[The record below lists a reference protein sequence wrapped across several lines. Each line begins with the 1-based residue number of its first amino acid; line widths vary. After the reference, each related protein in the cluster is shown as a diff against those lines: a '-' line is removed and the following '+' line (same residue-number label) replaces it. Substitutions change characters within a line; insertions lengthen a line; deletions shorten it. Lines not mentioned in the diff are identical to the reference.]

1 MNYINKLFLVIA
13 FLMCEIAHAQ
23 SFWQKKVAVT
33 EQADGSI
40 VSTSSASYASS
51 AYSIDS
57 IPGTQNGYFEF
68 TVNNLYGMVG
78 LTSDPVGGG
87 YATIDYCFQLW
98 ASTTL
103 NIMENSKTVWTGTA
117 GSWSKGDVLKITK
130 TDNVI
135 RYFKNNVL
143 LYTSSV
149 LANPSSNYFADFAFG
164 GANTGF
170 DKPVIVPG
178 RTTPVV
184 TKSFWQKKVEVTEQ
198 ANGSIVSTSSASYA
212 SSAYSIDS
220 IPGTQNGYFEFT
232 VNNLYGMVGL
242 TSDPVGGGYATI
254 DYCFQLWAS
263 TTLNIMEN
271 SKTVWT
277 GTAGSWSKGDVLKI
291 TKTDNVI
298 RYYKNNVLLYT
309 SSLLTSPSSNYFADF
324 AFGGANTGFDKPVLS
339 TNTIITDINDS
350 ELSNESLIYPNP
362 TNHSFNIAN
371 DYEGTVEIVNVSGE
385 IVKTINKKKGNLSEN
400 LNLSS
405 GVYLVN
411 FINNYGKRSSKLI
424 VE

>member
-33 EQADGSI
+33 EQAD
-40 VSTSSASYASS
+40 
-51 AYSIDS
+51 
-57 IPGTQNGYFEF
+57 
-68 TVNNLYGMVG
+68 
-78 LTSDPVGGG
+78 
-87 YATIDYCFQLW
+87 
-98 ASTTL
+98 
-103 NIMENSKTVWTGTA
+103 
-117 GSWSKGDVLKITK
+117 
-130 TDNVI
+130 
-135 RYFKNNVL
+135 
-143 LYTSSV
+143 
-149 LANPSSNYFADFAFG
+149 
-164 GANTGF
+164 
-170 DKPVIVPG
+170 
-178 RTTPVV
+178 
-184 TKSFWQKKVEVTEQ
+184 
-198 ANGSIVSTSSASYA
+198 GSIVSTSSASYA

-385 IVKTINKKKGNLSEN
+385 IVKTINKKKGNLSVN